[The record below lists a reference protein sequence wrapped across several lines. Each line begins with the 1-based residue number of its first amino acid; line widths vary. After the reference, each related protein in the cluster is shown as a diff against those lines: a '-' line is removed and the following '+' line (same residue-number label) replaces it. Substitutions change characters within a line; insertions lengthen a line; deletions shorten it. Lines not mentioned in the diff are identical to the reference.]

1 MVRQRPVAGIDESQH
16 DDDRPTIREVA
27 QLARVSPSTVSRAL
41 NSSGYVAPATRER
54 ILSAVTELGF
64 LRNEAARSL
73 RPGQFART
81 VGIKVGDLTNP
92 FYAQFAMGAVKA
104 ARRAGWAVML
114 GTADEDPAEEHKFL
128 DSLLSHRV
136 AGLITVPDD
145 NHHQYLL
152 NPDETLRVPVV
163 FVDRPAEGLPADEVV
178 IDNEGGA
185 RLAVEQFTQRGH
197 RRIAIIIAPSHYTTY
212 QRYLGYQR
220 ALADA
225 GIDEDPALVKQL
237 TVGSSAA
244 AAQAMDELLDL
255 DVPPTA
261 VFTTTNFLSEGAIA
275 ALTARNTSMAL
286 IGFDDINLA
295 GLLPTPLS
303 VVRCDV
309 AAMGEL
315 AVQLLISRAEGST
328 EPPARHVVPIEY
340 VARGSGE
347 LPPAA

>member
-1 MVRQRPVAGIDESQH
+1 MVSQGSLTRANDSQH
-16 DDDRPTIREVA
+16 DADRPTIREVA
-27 QLARVSPSTVSRAL
+27 QLAHVSPSTVSRAL
-41 NSSGYVAPATRER
+41 NDSGYVAPSTRER
-54 ILSAVTELGF
+54 VLSAVAQLGF
-64 LRNEAARSL
+64 SQNEAARSL

-81 VGIKVGDLTNP
+81 LGIKVGDLTNP
-92 FYAQFAMGAVKA
+92 FYAQFAMGAAKA
-104 ARRAGWAVML
+104 ARSAGWAVML
-114 GTADEDPAEEHKFL
+114 GTADEDPMEEHKFI
-128 DSLLSHRV
+128 DSLLSRRV

-145 NHHQYLL
+145 DHHQYLL

-185 RLAVEQFTQRGH
+185 RLAVEQFIQRGH
-197 RRIAIIIAPSHYTTY
+197 RRIAIIIAPSHYTTH

-225 GIDEDPALVKQL
+225 GIDEEPALVKQL
-237 TVGSSAA
+237 AVGSSAA

-255 DVPPTA
+255 DAPPTA

-275 ALTARNTSMAL
+275 ALSARNTSMAL

-295 GLLPTPLS
+295 NLLPTPLS

-315 AVQLLISRAEGST
+315 AVQLLISRAEGSM
-328 EPPARHVVPIEY
+328 EPPARHIVPIEY

-347 LPPAA
+347 LPLPR

>member
-1 MVRQRPVAGIDESQH
+1 MARKSSPTRSIEPRDEAH
-16 DDDRPTIREVA
+16 RPTIREVA

-41 NSSGYVAPATRER
+41 NDSGYVAPATRER
-54 ILSAVTELGF
+54 VLSAVAQLGF
-64 LRNEAARSL
+64 SHNEAARSL

-81 VGIKVGDLTNP
+81 LGIKVGDLTNP
-92 FYAQFAMGAVKA
+92 FYAQFAMGAAKA
-104 ARRAGWAVML
+104 ARSAGWAVML
-114 GTADEDPAEEHKFL
+114 GTADEDPMEEHKFI
-128 DSLLSHRV
+128 DSLLSRRV

-145 NHHQYLL
+145 DHHQYLL

-185 RLAVEQFTQRGH
+185 RLAVEQFIQRGH
-197 RRIAIIIAPSHYTTY
+197 RRIAIIIAPSHYTTH

-237 TVGSSAA
+237 AVGSSAA

-255 DVPPTA
+255 DAPPTA

-275 ALTARNTSMAL
+275 ALSARNTSMAL

-295 GLLPTPLS
+295 NLLPTPLS

-328 EPPARHVVPIEY
+328 ESPARHVMPIEY

-347 LPPAA
+347 LPLPG